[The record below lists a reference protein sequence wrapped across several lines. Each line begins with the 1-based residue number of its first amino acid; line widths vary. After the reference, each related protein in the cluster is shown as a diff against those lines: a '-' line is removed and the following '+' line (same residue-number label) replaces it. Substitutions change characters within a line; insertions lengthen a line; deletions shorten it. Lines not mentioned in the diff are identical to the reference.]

1 MINPIIP
8 DPVKGRGTIGGA
20 NMSGKNA
27 KSFVKYWV
35 AALVAIIAVAGTV
48 AAFTLPGFG
57 KTDTVKATGGVV
69 SIPLSGVSDGKAHF
83 YRFAD
88 GGKEISF
95 FLVKAPDGAVKTA
108 FDACDVCFR
117 EKKGYT
123 QDGAVMVCKQC
134 NRKFDTNRIGPHSVG
149 GCNPSYLP
157 SKQSGGNVII
167 SVADLKAGA
176 RYF

>member
-1 MINPIIP
+1 
-8 DPVKGRGTIGGA
+8 
-20 NMSGKNA
+20 MSGKAA
-27 KSFVKYWV
+27 KRVVKFWV
-35 AALVAIIAVAGTV
+35 IALVVVIAVAGTV
-48 AAFTLPGFG
+48 AAFTLPGLG
-57 KTDTVKATGGVV
+57 KFEKVKAAAGEV
-69 SIPLSGVSDGKAHF
+69 SIPVARVTDGKARF

-95 FLVKAPDGAVKTA
+95 FMVKAPDGAVKTA

-123 QDGAVMVCKQC
+123 QDGAFMVCKQC
-134 NRKFDTNRIGPHSVG
+134 NRKFDTNRIGPHAVG
-149 GCNPSYLP
+149 GCNPSFLP
-157 SKQSGGNVII
+157 SRQAGGNVII